1 MQRLYCGMVNI
12 SHINKQVIIYGWV
25 NCIRNLGKLIFI
37 DLRDHYGVIQLCC
50 IPKYKYVFNQVMK
63 LKNEFCIKVIGIVQN
78 KLKNQKKEIINN
90 VEILVIDLDIINQ
103 SSVLPININNIVNE
117 EKRLKFR
124 YLDLRSKRMTN
135 NIKIRSKVF
144 YIINR
149 FMTKNNF
156 LYIDTPILA
165 NPSYDGAQDYVV
177 YSKINSNY
185 RYYLPQSPQIF
196 KQLLMISGFD
206 KYYQIAK
213 CFRDEDSRSDRQPEF
228 TQLDI
233 EVSFINT
240 NTLMKIIERLIKYLW
255 HKILDVKLGKFI
267 KISYNDAICRFGSDK
282 PDLRSNIELVNLTKL
297 FVNTNNNYNE
307 IYNFNLNS
315 IIAISINNINISN
328 EDISKY
334 IKYIDLYNI
343 KMSFW
348 IRINTKFNK
357 LNLEGSAIKVF
368 DYKFI
373 LKILDFFKNIN
384 YGTIFF
390 VIDDFYKATNTLGKL
405 RLKINSDYNLNHIK
419 WAPLWITDFPLFKT
433 KNNILS
439 SMHHPFTAPKCTDIN
454 YIVKYPKSIIANSY
468 DIVINGYEI
477 GSGSVR
483 INNYKMQK
491 VIFNILGIS
500 KYKQNKY
507 FGTLLNALKYG
518 APPHSGLAIGL
529 DRLLMLLTNSN
540 SIKDVIAFPKLT
552 SKMINTINI

>member
-63 LKNEFCIKVIGIVQN
+63 LKNEFCIKVTGIVQN

-103 SSVLPININNIVNE
+103 SSVLPININNTVNE

-165 NPSYDGAQDYVV
+165 SPSYDGAQDYVV
-177 YSKINSNY
+177 YSKINNNY

-240 NTLMKIIERLIKYLW
+240 NILMKIIERLIKYLW
-255 HKILDVKLGKFI
+255 YKILDVKLGKFI

-297 FVNTNNNYNE
+297 FINTNNNYNE
-307 IYNFNLNS
+307 IYNFSLNS
-315 IIAISINNINISN
+315 IIAISINNINISD

-334 IKYIDLYNI
+334 IEYIDLYNI

-357 LNLEGSAIKVF
+357 LNLEGSAIKIF

-373 LKILDFFKNIN
+373 LKILDFLKNID

>member
-1 MQRLYCGMVNI
+1 MQRLYCGRVNI
-12 SHINKQVIIYGWV
+12 SHINKQVMIYGWV
-25 NCIRNLGKLIFI
+25 DCIRNLGKLIFI

-50 IPKYKYVFNQVMK
+50 IPKYKYVFDQVMK

-103 SSVLPININNIVNE
+103 SSILPININNITNE

-124 YLDLRSKRMTN
+124 YLDLRSKKMTN
-135 NIKIRSKVF
+135 NIKVRSKVF
-144 YIINR
+144 YIINT

-165 NPSYDGAQDYVV
+165 SPSYEGAQDYIVS
-177 YSKINSNY
+177 SKINNNY
-185 RYYLPQSPQIF
+185 RYCLPQSPQIF

-240 NTLMKIIERLIKYLW
+240 NELMKIIERLIRYLW
-255 HKILDVKLGKFI
+255 HKILDVKLNKFT

-297 FVNTNNNYNE
+297 FTSTNNSYNE

-315 IIAISINNINISN
+315 IIAININNINISD
-328 EDISKY
+328 EDVNKY
-334 IKYIDLYNI
+334 IKYIDLCNV

-348 IRINTKFNK
+348 IKINVKFNK
-357 LNLEGSAIKVF
+357 LNLEGSAIKIF

-390 VIDDFYKATNTLGKL
+390 VIDNFYKATNTLGKL
-405 RLKINSDYNLNHIK
+405 RLKISSDYNLNHVK
-419 WAPLWITDFPLFKT
+419 WAPLWITDFPLFKI
-433 KNNILS
+433 KNNVLS

-454 YIVKYPKSIIANSY
+454 YITKYPKSIIANSY

-491 VIFNILGIS
+491 IIFNILGIS

-529 DRLLMLLTNSN
+529 DRLLMLLTNSS

-552 SKMINTINI
+552 SKMMNTTSI

>member
-1 MQRLYCGMVNI
+1 MQRLYCGRVNI
-12 SHINKQVIIYGWV
+12 SHINKQVMIYGWV
-25 NCIRNLGKLIFI
+25 SCIRNLGKLIFI
-37 DLRDHYGVIQLCC
+37 DLRDHYGIIQLCC

-103 SSVLPININNIVNE
+103 SSTLPININNIVSE

-124 YLDLRSKRMTN
+124 YLDLRSKKMTN

-144 YIINR
+144 YIVNT
-149 FMTKNNF
+149 FMTRNNF

-177 YSKINSNY
+177 SSKTNNNY

-233 EVSFINT
+233 EVSFIHT
-240 NTLMKIIERLIKYLW
+240 NELMKIIERLIRYLW
-255 HKILDVKLGKFI
+255 YKILDVKLDKFI
-267 KISYNDAICRFGSDK
+267 RISYNDAICRFGSDK
-282 PDLRSNIELVNLTKL
+282 PDLRSNIELANLTKL
-297 FVNTNNNYNE
+297 FTSANNNYNE

-328 EDISKY
+328 EDIDKY
-334 IKYIDLYNI
+334 IKYINSHNI

-348 IRINTKFNK
+348 IKINVKFNK
-357 LNLEGSAIKVF
+357 LNLEGSAIKIF

-373 LKILDFFKNIN
+373 LKILDFLKNIN

-405 RLKINSDYNLNHIK
+405 RLKINSDYNLNHVK
-419 WAPLWITDFPLFKT
+419 WAPLWITDFPLFKI

-454 YIVKYPKSIIANSY
+454 YITKHPKAIIANSY
-468 DIVINGYEI
+468 DIVINGCEI

-529 DRLLMLLTNSN
+529 DRLLMLLTNSS

-552 SKMINTINI
+552 SKIMNIINT